1 MAAGLILLAVL
12 FAAFT
17 WWFATGAVLCLGRRP
32 AEWHGT
38 TMLALAMPAFL
49 ALLAVWHLRDVATP
63 MAALAG
69 FVCGVTIWAWH
80 EASFLFGHLT
90 GPRREPCPNGTS
102 TSERFRLAFLAMRD
116 HELALLLTVGLLG
129 AMSWNATNAVA
140 LKVFV
145 VLWLCRIAAKLCIF
159 EGVPGMA
166 REMMPARLRYLQ
178 SYFGQGRP
186 GWAFALAVLFMMCA
200 TAWLVREVALAPNA
214 FEATA
219 ATLLATMTALALL
232 EHLFMVLPVRDAQLW
247 AWAMR
252 MNASASAPHPVN
264 ELAEGSGEWKEV
276 RGRRLQGVALR
287 ARAVALKGRA
297 T

>member
-186 GWAFALAVLFMMCA
+186 GLAFAFAVLSMGLA
-200 TAWLVREVALAPNA
+200 TAWLGRGAVLATTS

-219 ATLLATMTALALL
+219 ATLLASMTALALL
-232 EHLFMVLPVRDAQLW
+232 EHVFMVLPVHDARLW

-252 MNASASAPHPVN
+252 MSAKAPAPHP
-264 ELAEGSGEWKEV
+264 ASEGVDNTIEWKEV